1 MFWHKYIKNTVSLP
15 DMVTSDETPLE
26 DANCVAV
33 HAVDED
39 SESVIGETLRIL
51 AEMEEVPV
59 GDLEPLYHRVETDAV
74 VSLLAHAKESNS
86 AVSVEF
92 TVDEYTVAVSHDYRE
107 SPREES
113 HVVVEVVDG
122 T

>member
-1 MFWHKYIKNTVSLP
+1 
-15 DMVTSDETPLE
+15 MVTSDETPPE

-33 HAVDED
+33 HALGEE

-51 AEMEEVPV
+51 ADMEDVPV
-59 GDLEPLYHRVETDAV
+59 DDLEPLYHRVETDAV
-74 VSLLAHAKESNS
+74 VSLLAHARESNS

-107 SPREES
+107 SPRDES
-113 HVVVEVVDG
+113 QVVVEVVDG